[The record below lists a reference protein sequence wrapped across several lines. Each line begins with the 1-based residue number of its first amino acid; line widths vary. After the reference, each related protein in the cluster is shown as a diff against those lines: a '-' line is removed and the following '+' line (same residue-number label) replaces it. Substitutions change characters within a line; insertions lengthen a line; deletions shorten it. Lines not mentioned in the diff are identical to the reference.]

1 MERTFSIGRLSTTT
15 GCKVETIRYYESI
28 GLLDEPERS
37 DGNQRRYLKSHHER
51 LLFILHARDLG
62 MSIEAIRQLIALSR
76 DPDAPCDGA
85 DEIARQQLGSVRD
98 KIQRLKLLEAELQR
112 VVESCDGHRIGDC
125 RVIEALA
132 ECGACHRDHRA
143 PR

>member
-1 MERTFSIGRLSTTT
+1 MERTFSIGRLSEAT

-28 GLLDEPERS
+28 GLVPEPERTE
-37 DGNQRRYLKSHHER
+37 GNQRRYLARHFDR
-51 LLFILHARDLG
+51 VLFILHARDLG
-62 MSIEAIRQLIALSR
+62 MSIEAIRQLIELQR
-76 DPDAPCDGA
+76 DPDAPCEGA
-85 DEIARQQLGSVRD
+85 DAIARQQLESVRA
-98 KIQRLKLLEAELQR
+98 KIKRLQLLEAELQR

-132 ECGACHRDHRA
+132 QCGSDHLEHRR